1 MGHTHIRFRGP
12 PKLKFCARLLCG
24 LVISSVGV
32 ASGSAQAQV
41 NWRQTD
47 SANLGKTI
55 ARVEI
60 SSTRQVRITAVADGR
75 TELHSPDMSPVT
87 LETGA
92 KSTHDEL
99 PTPTR
104 LSYEFE
110 NTLQLQPASKGTDS
124 AGYIVTIADSLG
136 QTRAAFATLFQT
148 EVLVAALVK
157 AAQRIPLLTDAELR
171 QPGTLPPEVVASNC
185 DRIRDSVVTSVP
197 VDRRPVAHA
206 LSRARPPKA
215 PFDAVPGVPVTA
227 SITVLPDGSV
237 DPSSLKV
244 TGTADG
250 QFKIKVLAW
259 LSRETKWAA
268 GTVAGCAVVSRG
280 GVSVV
285 SMGIIRSR

>member
-1 MGHTHIRFRGP
+1 VHIRFGDP
-12 PKLKFCARLLCG
+12 PKLKFCAKLLCG
-24 LVISSVGV
+24 PFLSAVAV
-32 ASGSAQAQV
+32 ASGTAQAQV

-47 SANLGKTI
+47 SVNLGKII

-60 SSTRQVRITAVADGR
+60 SSTRQLRITAVADGR
-75 TELHSPDMSPVT
+75 AELHSPDMSPGT
-87 LETGA
+87 LETWA

-110 NTLQLQPASKGTDS
+110 NTLQLQPAAKGSDS

-157 AAQRIPLLTDAELR
+157 AAQRIPLLSDAELR
-171 QPGTLPPEVVASNC
+171 QPGSLPPDVVASNC

-197 VDRRPVAHA
+197 VDRWPVAHA
-206 LSRARPPKA
+206 VNRASRPPKS

-227 SITVLPDGSV
+227 SIIVLPNGSV

-244 TGTADG
+244 TGTGDG
-250 QFKIKVLAW
+250 QFKIRVLEW
-259 LSRETKWAA
+259 LSRETKWTA
-268 GTVAGCAVVSRG
+268 GTVAGCAVVSRA

-285 SMGIIRSR
+285 SIGIIRSR

>member
-1 MGHTHIRFRGP
+1 VHIRFGDP
-12 PKLKFCARLLCG
+12 PKLKFCAKLLCG
-24 LVISSVGV
+24 LFLSAVAV
-32 ASGSAQAQV
+32 ASGTAQAQV

-47 SANLGKTI
+47 SVNLGKII

-60 SSTRQVRITAVADGR
+60 SSTRQLRITAVADGR
-75 TELHSPDMSPVT
+75 AELHSPDMSPVALGT
-87 LETGA
+87 WA

-110 NTLQLQPASKGTDS
+110 NTLQLQPAAKGSDS

-157 AAQRIPLLTDAELR
+157 AAQRIPLLSDAELR
-171 QPGTLPPEVVASNC
+171 QPGSLPPDVVASNC

-197 VDRRPVAHA
+197 VDRWPVAHPVN
-206 LSRARPPKA
+206 RARPLKA

-244 TGTADG
+244 TGTGDG
-250 QFKIKVLAW
+250 QFKIRVLEW
-259 LSRETKWAA
+259 LSRETKWTA
-268 GTVAGCAVVSRG
+268 GTVAGCAVVSRA

-285 SMGIIRSR
+285 SIGIIRSR

>member
-1 MGHTHIRFRGP
+1 M
-12 PKLKFCARLLCG
+12 KFCAKLLCG
-24 LVISSVGV
+24 LVLSAVGV
-32 ASGSAQAQV
+32 ASGTAQAQV

-47 SANLGKTI
+47 SVNLGKTI

-75 TELHSPDMSPVT
+75 PELHSPDMSPVT
-87 LETGA
+87 LENWT

-157 AAQRIPLLTDAELR
+157 AARRIPLLSDAELR
-171 QPGTLPPEVVASNC
+171 QPGTLPSDVVASNC
-185 DRIRDSVVTSVP
+185 DRIRDSVLTSVP
-197 VDRRPVAHA
+197 ADRWPAAHA
-206 LSRARPPKA
+206 VNRARMPKA

-237 DPSSLKV
+237 DPSSFKL

-250 QFKIKVLAW
+250 HFKIEIREW
-259 LSRETKWAA
+259 LSRATKWTA
-268 GTVAGCAVVSRG
+268 GAVAGCAVVSRAG
-280 GVSVV
+280 LSVV
-285 SMGIIRSR
+285 SLGIIRSR